1 MSNYSLSDL
10 THCFRLDLP
19 CLFSKLQLP
28 ILVTAPRLTARFFRN
43 PSSLTRYGQ
52 NGWYPRRGPT
62 TRLAALDA
70 ERIPNHKGTSRC
82 VNDDPAPG
90 QGWPRE
96 GECGLPSLA
105 SVVSRS
111 ELVIG
116 TSLQVRTAQQRLNV
130 TRLCGV
136 GPPHT
141 TTIYWVLFPYICE
154 FTDFIRGIYPRVMCL
169 TSEGSSSPEMPGA
182 SQWPA
187 FTRSLPHRT
196 SLVWRSGS
204 PLCGDEMLT
213 AWHSSELNC
222 FSTGLNSRTAAAVPF
237 YTHPQLRA
245 ASPHACSRPSPRWH
259 T

>member
-1 MSNYSLSDL
+1 M
-10 THCFRLDLP
+10 
-19 CLFSKLQLP
+19 
-28 ILVTAPRLTARFFRN
+28 
-43 PSSLTRYGQ
+43 
-52 NGWYPRRGPT
+52 

-70 ERIPNHKGTSRC
+70 GRIPDRKGTSRC

-141 TTIYWVLFPYICE
+141 TAIYWVLIPYICKY
-154 FTDFIRGIYPRVMCL
+154 TDFIRGIYPRVKCL

-187 FTRSLPHRT
+187 FTRSLPRRT
-196 SLVWRSGS
+196 SRVWRSGS
-204 PLCGDEMLT
+204 PLCGDGTLT
-213 AWHSSELNC
+213 AWHSFELNC
-222 FSTGLNSRTAAAVPF
+222 FSTGLNSPTAAAVPLL
-237 YTHPQLRA
+237 Y
-245 ASPHACSRPSPRWH
+245 PSPATCSISSCLQLTLTKVTHLMDPWSGSWWH
-259 T
+259 

>member
-52 NGWYPRRGPT
+52 NGWYPQRGPT

-70 ERIPNHKGTSRC
+70 ERIPNCKGTSRC

-116 TSLQVRTAQQRLNV
+116 TSLQVWMAQQRLNV
-130 TRLCGV
+130 TRLCGI

-141 TTIYWVLFPYICE
+141 TTIYWVLIPYICE
-154 FTDFIRGIYPRVMCL
+154 YTDFIRGIYPRVMCL
-169 TSEGSSSPEMPGA
+169 TSEGSSSPEMTGA

-187 FTRSLPHRT
+187 FTRSLPRRT

-204 PLCGDEMLT
+204 PLCGDETLT

-222 FSTGLNSRTAAAVPF
+222 FSTGLNSPTAAAVPF
-237 YTHPQLRA
+237 YTRPQLRA
-245 ASPHACSRPSPRWH
+245 ASPHACSRPSQRWY

>member
-1 MSNYSLSDL
+1 MGGI
-10 THCFRLDLP
+10 P
-19 CLFSKLQLP
+19 GV
-28 ILVTAPRLTARFFRN
+28 IL
-43 PSSLTRYGQ
+43 
-52 NGWYPRRGPT
+52 RRVWRRWG
-62 TRLAALDA
+62 A
-70 ERIPNHKGTSRC
+70 EQIPNRKGTSRC

-105 SVVSRS
+105 LVVSRS

-116 TSLQVRTAQQRLNV
+116 ISLQVRTAQQRLNV

-136 GPPHT
+136 GSPHT
-141 TTIYWVLFPYICE
+141 TTVYWILIPYICE
-154 FTDFIRGIYPRVMCL
+154 YTDFIRGIYPRVICL

-187 FTRSLPHRT
+187 FTSSLPRET

-204 PLCGDEMLT
+204 SLCGDETLT

-222 FSTGLNSRTAAAVPF
+222 FSTELPYSRCCPLL
-237 YTHPQLRA
+237 Y
-245 ASPHACSRPSPRWH
+245 PSPATCSISSCLQPTLTEVTHLMDPWSGSWWH
-259 T
+259 